1 MELLCP
7 AGNLPALK
15 TAFENGAD
23 AVYIGLKDET
33 NARHF
38 PGLNFTEKRLQ
49 EAVKTTKSFGKKLHV
64 AINTFVN
71 PSSFDVW
78 KSAIDRSVGEGVD
91 ALILADIANLDYVA
105 NQHPEMEIHLS
116 VQASAT
122 NIEAIKFYQR
132 EFNVKRIVIPRVLP
146 IHQVKKLA
154 QESPVPLEVFAF
166 GGLCIMAEGRCYL
179 SSYTTGKSPNTAGAC
194 SPAEFVE
201 WREIENGGKETRLNN
216 VLIDRFSES
225 EHAGYPTLCKGRFNV
240 EDSLYH
246 VMEEPTSLNTI
257 SLIPDFFKMG
267 IASVKIEG
275 RQRSPAYV
283 AKVAKTWREAI
294 DHYQKS
300 PHDFQVKAQ
309 WDQALSEIS
318 EGKQTT
324 LGAYNRH
331 WQ

>member
-15 TAFENGAD
+15 VAFENGAD

-49 EAVKTTKSFGKKLHV
+49 EAVKVTKSLNKKLHV

-71 PSSFDVW
+71 PSSFGIW

-91 ALILADIANLDYVA
+91 VLILADIASLDYVA
-105 NQHPEMEIHLS
+105 NKYPDMEIHLS

-122 NIEAIKFYQR
+122 NVESIKFYER
-132 EFNVKRIVIPRVLP
+132 EFGIKRVVIPRVLP
-146 IHQVKKLA
+146 IHQVRKLSS
-154 QESPVPLEVFAF
+154 ESSVPLEVFAF

-201 WREIENGGKETRLNN
+201 WREIADGGKETRLNN
-216 VLIDRFSES
+216 VLIDRFTES
-225 EHAGYPTLCKGRFNV
+225 EHAGYPTLCKGRFAV
-240 EDSLYH
+240 DGHLSH

-283 AKVAKTWREAI
+283 AKVARTWREAI
-294 DHYQKS
+294 DHYLKS
-300 PHDFQVKAQ
+300 PNDFQVKEN
-309 WDQALSEIS
+309 WNQALNEIS

-324 LGAYNRH
+324 LGAYNRK

>member
-15 TAFENGAD
+15 IAFENGAD

-49 EAVKTTKSFGKKLHV
+49 EAVKITKSFGKKLHV

-91 ALILADIANLDYVA
+91 ALILADIATLDYVA
-105 NQHPEMEIHLS
+105 NKYPQMEIHLS

-122 NIEAIKFYQR
+122 NVEAIKFYQR
-132 EFNVKRIVIPRVLP
+132 EFGVKRIVIPRVLP
-146 IHQVKKLA
+146 IHQVKKLSA
-154 QESPVPLEVFAF
+154 ESPVPLEVFAF

-179 SSYTTGKSPNTAGAC
+179 SSYMTGKSPNTAGAC

-216 VLIDRFSES
+216 VLIDRFTAD
-225 EHAGYPTLCKGRFNV
+225 EHAGYPTLCKGRFQV
-240 EDSLYH
+240 EGGLSH

-283 AKVAKTWREAI
+283 AKVAKTWRAAI
-294 DHYQKS
+294 DFYQRL
-300 PHDFQVKAQ
+300 PTEFQVKEQ
-309 WDQALSEIS
+309 WEQALNEIS

-324 LGAYNRH
+324 LGAYNRK